1 MQNNPDNSTTGLA
14 FSLEELNKE
23 LGIDT
28 EDANASSSNASSTNA
43 SSPSNKSFLTKQY
56 TLFSLPFVSV
66 YLQGVIPT
74 SSLESLD
81 ASLKAVKVRAINH
94 PSRQAAPQVTSTIID
109 SLKMYSSQLYSSEH
123 KQWHIDI
130 VKKAAALG
138 IAVDPNKCLK
148 REAAIKTFEEYQA
161 ALIDFLLAN
170 NYSSPEEY
178 LNKENKGAQQFTAND
193 IDNLELDF

>member
-1 MQNNPDNSTTGLA
+1 MQNNIDKPIASLA
-14 FSLEELNKE
+14 FSLDDLNRE
-23 LGIDT
+23 LGIGI
-28 EDANASSSNASSTNA
+28 EDETAIPANTPAT
-43 SSPSNKSFLTKQY
+43 NKSFLTKQY

-74 SSLESLD
+74 PNLESLD
-81 ASLKAVKVRAINH
+81 ASLKAVKVRPINH
-94 PSRQAAPQVTSTIID
+94 PSRQAAPQVTTLIINR
-109 SLKMYSSQLYSSEH
+109 LKEFSSQLYSSEY
-123 KQWHIDI
+123 KQWHIDL

-170 NYSSPEEY
+170 SYTSPEEY
-178 LNKENKGAQQFTAND
+178 LNKESKGVQQFTAND